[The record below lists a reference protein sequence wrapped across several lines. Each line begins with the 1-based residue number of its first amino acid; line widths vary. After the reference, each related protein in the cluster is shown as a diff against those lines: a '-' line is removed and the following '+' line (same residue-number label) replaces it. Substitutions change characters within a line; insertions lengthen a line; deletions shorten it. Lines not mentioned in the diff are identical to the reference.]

1 MSLERAA
8 SAWRG
13 METGQMA
20 RPSALRTPTMKYDV
34 YMGINVVA
42 TFNTQKEADSHVKRL
57 QGRYIGTRLGIYSLP
72 RT

>member
-1 MSLERAA
+1 
-8 SAWRG
+8 
-13 METGQMA
+13 
-20 RPSALRTPTMKYDV
+20 MKYDV

-72 RT
+72 RD